1 MLQYHLHIADPSL
14 LDDDIWALKFK
25 QLEDIRKKESGV

>member
-1 MLQYHLHIADPSL
+1 LQYHLGVEPSAL
-14 LDDDIWALKFK
+14 SDEMWALKFK